1 MNGRETFIAD
11 FIRELKIR
19 HYSYRTVQAYTIAIN
34 QFAEF
39 AGARFLLPDV
49 NLIKDFLL
57 FKKEQKWSP
66 KTANIAL
73 CAIKFFCREILEI
86 SLEINIKFAKR
97 PSKIPVVLSHQE
109 IMEIIRTLQNLK
121 HRLMVSLAYAAG
133 LRVSEVT
140 KLKIADINLN
150 ENIIYIRGAKGGK
163 DRISIFPDK
172 LKEEMSEFILNKN
185 PQDYLFTNN
194 RVRSRAD
201 NCIGSRTGGQFL
213 RYANRCV
220 SDYSDNGGKLSTR
233 TLQKIFKNALTKA
246 GISSLATFH
255 SLRHSFA
262 THLLENGN
270 DIRFVQELLGHSSIR
285 TTQIYTKVSS
295 TALKRVQSPF

>member
-1 MNGRETFIAD
+1 MNGPETFIAD

-19 HYSYRTVQAYTIAIN
+19 NYSDRTINAYSIAIN
-34 QFAEF
+34 QFAKF
-39 AGARFLLPDV
+39 AGGEFLLPNVD
-49 NLIKDFLL
+49 LIKNFLL
-57 FKKEQKWSP
+57 LKKEQNWSP

-73 CAIKFFCREILEI
+73 CAIKFFCREILQI
-86 SLEINIKFAKR
+86 SLQIDIKFAKR
-97 PSKIPVVLSHQE
+97 PSKIPIVLSHEE

-140 KLKIADINLN
+140 KLKIADLNLK
-150 ENIIYIRGAKGGK
+150 ENIIYIRGGKGGK

-185 PQDYLFTNN
+185 PKDYLFTNN
-194 RVRSRAD
+194 RVRSHAN
-201 NCIGSRTGGQFL
+201 NCIGSRTGDQ
-213 RYANRCV
+213 V
-220 SDYSDNGGKLSTR
+220 SRRIGGRVVNGGKLTTR
-233 TLQKIFKNALTKA
+233 TLQKIFKNALQKA
-246 GISSLATFH
+246 GITSPATFH

-270 DIRFVQELLGHSSIR
+270 DIRFVQELLGHNSIK
-285 TTQIYTKVSS
+285 TTQIYTRVTTS
-295 TALKRVQSPF
+295 ALKRVQSPF

>member
-1 MNGRETFIAD
+1 MNGHKTFITD

-19 HYSYRTVQAYTIAIN
+19 NYSHRTVQAYTIAIN
-34 QFAEF
+34 QFADF
-39 AGARFLLPDV
+39 AGTRFLLPDV

-57 FKKEQKWSP
+57 LKKEQKWSP

-73 CAIKFFCREILEI
+73 CAIKFFCREILQI
-86 SLEINIKFAKR
+86 SLQVDIKFAKR
-97 PSKIPVVLSHQE
+97 PSRIPIVLSHEE

-140 KLKIADINLN
+140 KLKVADLNLN
-150 ENIIYIRGAKGGK
+150 ENIIYIRGAKGNK

-172 LKEEMSEFILNKN
+172 LKEEMEDFIINKN

-194 RVRSRAD
+194 RVRSRVQNSGGLDCGNLVD
-201 NCIGSRTGGQFL
+201 NGVGGRTDG
-213 RYANRCV
+213 RAV
-220 SDYSDNGGKLSTR
+220 DGGKLSTR
-233 TLQKIFKNALTKA
+233 TLQKIFKNALMKA
-246 GISSLATFH
+246 KISSPATFH

-262 THLLENGN
+262 THLLEGGT
-270 DIRFVQELLGHSSIR
+270 DIRFVQELLGHNSIK
-285 TTQIYTKVSS
+285 TTQMYTKVTIS
-295 TALKRVQSPF
+295 ALKRIQSPL